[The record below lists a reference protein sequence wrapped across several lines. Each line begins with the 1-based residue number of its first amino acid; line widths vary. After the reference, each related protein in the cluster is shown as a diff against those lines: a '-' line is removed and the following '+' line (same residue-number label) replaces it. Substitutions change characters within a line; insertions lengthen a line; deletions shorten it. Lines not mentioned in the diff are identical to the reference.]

1 MCKEL
6 YDVID
11 EISYADID
19 YIVRLRERIIHEKN
33 FTEALPLERIANIL
47 DKLIEFKRQ
56 EKDMFE
62 VDYAR
67 GLAYR
72 GNNGYIIN
80 IESTKLYILDKNKKV
95 YLDNTNCVLFEERKL
110 CKKR

>member
-47 DKLIEFKRQ
+47 DKLIEFKR
-56 EKDMFE
+56 
-62 VDYAR
+62 
-67 GLAYR
+67 
-72 GNNGYIIN
+72 
-80 IESTKLYILDKNKKV
+80 
-95 YLDNTNCVLFEERKL
+95 
-110 CKKR
+110 